1 MILVAV
7 VGMCGAGKSVAAD
20 MLAEKGFGFIRLG
33 QLTLDIVKQRG
44 LEPTEENERPIR
56 EELRKQHGMAAYAT
70 LNFPK
75 IDSLLQKG
83 DVVIDGLYSWE
94 EYLEFKKMYR
104 ESLIVL
110 AVYASPK
117 IRYRRLSARRYD
129 PEKDRDMRNRP
140 SSAEAAKSRDHA
152 QIENLHT
159 AGPIAMADHTIINEG
174 SIDELR
180 QKFEEFYT
188 LISGRT

>member
-129 PEKDRDMRNRP
+129 PKKDRDMRNRP